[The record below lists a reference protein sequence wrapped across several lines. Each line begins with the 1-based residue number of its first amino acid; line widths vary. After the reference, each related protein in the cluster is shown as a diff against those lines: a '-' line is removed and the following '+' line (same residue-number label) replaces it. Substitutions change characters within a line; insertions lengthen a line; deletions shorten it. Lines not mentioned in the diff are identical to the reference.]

1 MKRKI
6 FGIFFLV
13 FILAVTLITATSCD
27 GLIGG
32 NDPSGGKVDIEGEH
46 EHEWGEYE
54 VLQEPDCQN
63 MGVEARYCQCG
74 EEDRAAI
81 PTIPHTYGEW
91 ITTIEPDCQD
101 EGERYR
107 RCIYCNNLDSER
119 IKRTEHTV
127 VYYPE
132 TAPTCQSEGTTKRA
146 FCSVCGENIV
156 IGETI
161 PKLPHTYTAEVFLP
175 TCEEKGYTTYTCE
188 CGDSYKDNY
197 VDALG
202 HQEVTDAALPPTCEE
217 SGLTEGSHCARC
229 EITLVAQRYVPP
241 TRHSYSQWIIEV
253 EPTCTAQGLKYRE
266 CTTCSI
272 TLDTRLIPELGHKVE
287 YIPEKAAT
295 CEEDGLTAGE
305 YCSVCQAV
313 ILAQAPIPPK
323 GHSYDTVITEPSCTE
338 GGYST
343 HTCKCGN
350 EYVDGYTNPHGHSEV
365 TDEALLPT
373 CTENGLT
380 EGSHCGICNE
390 VFTSQE
396 SIPAI
401 GHSYYTANTESTCT
415 TQGYTTHICERCGDS
430 YKDTYL
436 PTIPHSY
443 VSEVTEPTCTEEGY
457 TTYTCSGCGDSYKT
471 GYVNAIGHSFGEWTT
486 IDGFTV
492 RNCENGR
499 GCEEYQ
505 RISSVKATYVGPL
518 LLTGEYVLE
527 RHIQLT
533 ATLSDGTTIDITDFT
548 LENDLITKE
557 GTNIVTVKFGGY
569 SINVSVSA
577 ILDNLPETTSVF
589 EFTYTVKNGEITITK
604 FNGNSTNVVIPAHI
618 DRVPVRA
625 IQSEA
630 FMNNSVIQ
638 SVTIPGSIRTINP
651 RAFYCCY
658 GLTTVTLNEG
668 LETIGGR
675 AFSECPIRSIVIPDT
690 VTKINTQSSSG
701 AHYGAFQNCTL
712 LETVIIGDS
721 LSVIQERTFSGC
733 SALKNLVIGK
743 SVTEIGNSA
752 FYECDSLVDLDIPDS
767 VTKIAHSAFKNCG
780 ALKNVSIGEGVTLI
794 ESCAFQYCTSIENIY
809 IPGSVQE
816 LGYYAFYGCAG
827 LTDITFSEGLKI
839 IGGGAFY
846 GCPVISIVIPDSVLE
861 IDYHTDVTAHDG
873 AFENCKHLVEVVLGN
888 GLTAISASTFE
899 GCSALTDV
907 SFGDSV
913 SYIDTYAFHDCDS
926 LEYIAIGDSVNLID
940 NYAFKDCDKLKNIDF
955 GSGVTKIGIEAFR
968 DCTSINTLYIP
979 GNVQS
984 IGRSAFYGCVGLTDL
999 TFSEGLKT
1007 IGGEAF
1013 YGCPIRYLVIP
1024 DSVVEIDYYISVTV
1038 NYGAF
1043 ENCKKLE
1050 SIIIGDGLTTIEKDT
1065 FRGCTSLKHVEMGAY
1080 VQKVSAYAFAE
1091 CTSLTRIEFPNSL
1104 VTIDE
1109 HAFADCTLLDDIIFG
1124 SGVQTIGE
1132 YAFAGCTSLRS
1143 MAIPLNVQVIE
1154 RNAFSDCTELRE
1166 ITLEKGRL
1174 HTIGKNVF
1182 EGCNKF
1188 KRIYYT
1194 GTEADWNSISM
1205 TTPNPYPLTATP
1217 FFYSKSAPSV
1227 EGNFWFSD
1235 RNGKSVA
1242 WNVDEE
1248 EFRADL
1254 YNDDFLEKF
1263 SNILDSYSYQL
1274 YRGIADDEGFVASFA
1289 AWTTIQIIINPFEQI
1304 KQSISKKEFYEI
1316 AIFDVLMLSND
1327 GSSPMEQMYNQQTDR
1342 YIKEIRDHFY
1352 HGQSDRELE
1361 IIEFLFDVK
1370 ELDKLDAF
1378 TGISSEVLEGVG
1390 LLLDASENAYDAIN
1404 AVSRYIALQNLSDN
1418 FELILMD
1425 VYNNKDNPSDLR
1437 NAAKDSIKYFQLG
1450 FEEMMD
1456 AIGKGYW
1463 LDIAETSIDFAA
1475 DAAWGALLNACG
1487 LGTVQVIAQGIA
1499 FLMDDT
1505 LNMDAAVAAYYQLDS
1520 AINLEASIR
1529 RIAIERLDYLRYEN
1543 AGDVD
1548 KYNDTIT
1555 LYKNSML
1562 KNYDYCEIF
1571 FKACKTDDVNTSD
1584 IITEK
1589 AKLEVGFNDFEHTI
1603 DYNYDLYLEKVQ

>member
-1 MKRKI
+1 MKRRI
-6 FGIFFLV
+6 FGIFFFV
-13 FILAVTLITATSCD
+13 FILAVTLITATACD

-63 MGVEARYCQCG
+63 MGVEVRYCQCG

-101 EGERYR
+101 EGEKYR
-107 RCIYCNNLDSER
+107 CCIYCGSIDSKLIE
-119 IKRTEHTV
+119 KTAHTV

-132 TAPTCQSEGTTKRA
+132 TAPTCQSEGTTERA

-175 TCEEKGYTTYTCE
+175 TCEEKGYTTYTCQ

-229 EITLVAQRYVPP
+229 EITLVTQRYVPP

-365 TDEALLPT
+365 IDDALLPT

-380 EGSHCGICNE
+380 EGSHCTECGL
-390 VFTSQE
+390 VFVARE
-396 SIPAI
+396 SIPSL
-401 GHSYYTANTESTCT
+401 GHSIKSVYTAPTCT
-415 TQGYTTHICERCGDS
+415 KEGYTTYTCERCGYGYRTEYES
-430 YKDTYL
+430 ST
-436 PTIPHSY
+436 PHSY
-443 VSEVTEPTCTEEGY
+443 VDTIVAPTCTEEGY
-457 TTYTCSGCGDSYKT
+457 TSHVCSYCDDSYKT
-471 GYVNAIGHSFGEWTT
+471 AYTNATGHSFGEWTT

-527 RHIQLT
+527 SHIQLT

-604 FNGNSTNVVIPAHI
+604 FNGNSTDVVIPAHI

-690 VTKINTQSSSG
+690 VTKINTQNSSG

-767 VTKIAHSAFKNCG
+767 VTKIAYSAFKNCG
-780 ALKNVSIGEGVTLI
+780 ALKNVSIGEGVTSI

-846 GCPVISIVIPDSVLE
+846 GCPVISIVIPDSV
-861 IDYHTDVTAHDG
+861 
-873 AFENCKHLVEVVLGN
+873 
-888 GLTAISASTFE
+888 
-899 GCSALTDV
+899 
-907 SFGDSV
+907 
-913 SYIDTYAFHDCDS
+913 
-926 LEYIAIGDSVNLID
+926 
-940 NYAFKDCDKLKNIDF
+940 
-955 GSGVTKIGIEAFR
+955 
-968 DCTSINTLYIP
+968 
-979 GNVQS
+979 
-984 IGRSAFYGCVGLTDL
+984 
-999 TFSEGLKT
+999 
-1007 IGGEAF
+1007 
-1013 YGCPIRYLVIP
+1013 
-1024 DSVVEIDYYISVTV
+1024 VEIDYYISVTV

-1043 ENCKKLE
+1043 ENCKMLE
-1050 SIIIGDGLTTIEKDT
+1050 SIIIGDGLTTIAKDT

-1091 CTSLTRIEFPNSL
+1091 CTALTRIEFPNSL

-1109 HAFADCTLLDDIIFG
+1109 HAFADCTLLDDIILG

-1174 HTIGKNVF
+1174 HTVGKNVF

-1205 TTPNPYPLTATP
+1205 TTPNPYPLTVTP

-1242 WNVDEE
+1242 WNVDEDK
-1248 EFRADL
+1248 FRADL

-1361 IIEFLFDVK
+1361 IIEFLFDVQ

-1378 TGISSEVLEGVG
+1378 TGISSEVLQGVG

-1463 LDIAETSIDFAA
+1463 LDVAETSIDFAA
-1475 DAAWGALLNACG
+1475 DAAWGALLDACG
-1487 LGTVQVIAQGIA
+1487 LGAVQVIAQGIA
-1499 FLMDDT
+1499 FLLDDT

-1543 AGDVD
+1543 AGEVD